1 MDKRREYA
9 LITDFW
15 RVRCIYRDME
25 SSPQAWTNYIKALDD
40 VCRKYG
46 GGIVEIGPDGLVS
59 AERQDSA
66 EAAYVNGLAR
76 AALNLAHYEQRG
88 KR

>member
-15 RVRCIYRDME
+15 RVRCIYRDMAGT
-25 SSPQAWTNYIKALDD
+25 PQAWTNYVKALDD

-59 AERQDSA
+59 AEYQGSA
-66 EAAYVNGLAR
+66 EAVYVNGLAR
-76 AALNLAHYEQRG
+76 AALNLTHYEQRG